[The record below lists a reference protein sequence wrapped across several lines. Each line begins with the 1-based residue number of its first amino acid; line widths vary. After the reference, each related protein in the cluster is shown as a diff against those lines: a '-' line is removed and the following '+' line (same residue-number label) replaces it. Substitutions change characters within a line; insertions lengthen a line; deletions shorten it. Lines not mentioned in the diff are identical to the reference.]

1 MELILNAHRHSN
13 RRSEFRGSK
22 GCCTLYLDSPRKLR
36 QVADLIRGK
45 SVVEAMAILRF
56 MPGKA
61 AVPIAKAV
69 NSAAANAE
77 HNQDLDRDDLYI
89 KTVFVDE
96 GPVVKRYRPRAR
108 GRADLK
114 RRRTSH
120 ITVIV
125 DERKEG

>member
-1 MELILNAHRHSN
+1 VNFVEARAIAR
-13 RRSEFRGSK
+13 
-22 GCCTLYLDSPRKLR
+22 YIWIPPRKLR

-61 AVPIAKAV
+61 AVPIAKAL

-89 KTVFVDE
+89 KTVSWTRGLLLSATV
-96 GPVVKRYRPRAR
+96 R
-108 GRADLK
+108 GRVAVQ
-114 RRRTSH
+114 
-120 ITVIV
+120 I
-125 DERKEG
+125 

>member
-1 MELILNAHRHSN
+1 VNFVEARAVARYIWIP
-13 RRSEFRGSK
+13 
-22 GCCTLYLDSPRKLR
+22 PRKLR

-61 AVPIAKAV
+61 AVPIAKAL

-108 GRADLK
+108 GRADIK